1 MTTPNTDNAW
11 LQPLRRLRAQVAAR
25 GVALDAVPATLCLL
39 RAVLA
44 IAAES
49 DDRAL
54 RRELAVICKDLN
66 AACRATAEL
75 ERLRV
80 RSDDRGHDVRH

>member
-1 MTTPNTDNAW
+1 MNRSHNDSAW
-11 LQPLRRLRAQVAAR
+11 LQSLRQLRAQVAAR

-49 DDRAL
+49 DDLAL
-54 RRELAVICKDLN
+54 RRELAAICTDLN